1 MNLAQGLYISLQTLA
16 IDIYLVREGSLA
28 SSTIVPILKSYLVYY
43 CNHVLFPH
51 IICSSQYQTQQILVI
66 HLVKT
71 SNKIP

>member
-16 IDIYLVREGSLA
+16 IDIYLVRE
-28 SSTIVPILKSYLVYY
+28 STIVPILKSYLVYY
-43 CNHVLFPH
+43 CNHVLFPL
-51 IICSSQYQTQQILVI
+51 IIRSSQYQTQQILVI